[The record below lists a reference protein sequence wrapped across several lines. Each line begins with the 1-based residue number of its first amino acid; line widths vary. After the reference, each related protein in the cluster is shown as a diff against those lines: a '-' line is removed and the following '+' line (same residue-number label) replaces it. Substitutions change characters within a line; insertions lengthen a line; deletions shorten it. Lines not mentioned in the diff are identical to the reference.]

1 MTTDTSERGHEVPKM
16 TSGRAALIGLM
27 ERYLNGLLDPNI
39 ISEVRKGDRGDPAVA
54 AWWNGV
60 AEDGLWLSSLVLGE
74 IRKGVELARRR
85 DPRRAEALEVWLTD
99 VMSRFGNRVLPFDT
113 AVAEQRGRM
122 NAVRPLPVIDALLA
136 ATAKAN
142 GLTLVTRN
150 VADVAELDV
159 DVLNPFEA

>member
-1 MTTDTSERGHEVPKM
+1 MTFLIDT
-16 TSGRAALIGLM
+16 
-27 ERYLNGLLDPNI
+27 NI

-60 AEDGLWLSSLVLGE
+60 AEDDLWLSSLVLGE

-99 VMSRFGNRVLPFDT
+99 VMSRFGNRVLPVDT
-113 AVAEQRGRM
+113 AVAEQWGRM
-122 NAVRPLPVIDALLA
+122 NAVRSLPVIDGLLA

-150 VADVAELDV
+150 VADMAELDV

>member
-1 MTTDTSERGHEVPKM
+1 MTFLVDT
-16 TSGRAALIGLM
+16 
-27 ERYLNGLLDPNI
+27 NI

-54 AWWNGV
+54 AWWYGV
-60 AEDGLWLSSLVLGE
+60 AEDDLWLSSLVLGE

-99 VMSRFGNRVLPFDT
+99 VMSRFSNRVLPVDT
-113 AVAEQRGRM
+113 AVAEQWGRI

>member
-1 MTTDTSERGHEVPKM
+1 MTFLIDT
-16 TSGRAALIGLM
+16 
-27 ERYLNGLLDPNI
+27 NI

-54 AWWNGV
+54 TWWNGV
-60 AEDGLWLSSLVLGE
+60 SEDDLWLSSLVLGE

-99 VMSRFGNRVLPFDT
+99 VMSRFGNRVLPVDT
-113 AVAEQRGRM
+113 AVAEQWGRM
-122 NAVRPLPVIDALLA
+122 NAVRPLPVIDGLLA

-142 GLTLVTRN
+142 VQTLVTRN